1 MTEIR
6 NVPAAR
12 TDLHDTRY
20 GELLFATLGEN
31 AITAEVWTT
40 STLNECPAELWDPI
54 DAQAEATR
62 RGAAF
67 GLKNGPRYWL
77 IDEIQRASVI
87 EDIELAKFGG
97 LDMVRVAKVTV
108 DAGNLAAGGYR
119 EVKVDRRTLFTWKAG
134 RRVYELTNSEGVT
147 YVMQAYSQIVDP
159 TLKSGDLEHL
169 GDVLK
174 PPEGWRYGSRVLE
187 GVLLVDTRTTEAS
200 VLQDELQNSYSR
212 LA

>member
-20 GELLFATLGEN
+20 GELLFATPGEH

-40 STLNECPAELWDPI
+40 FTLNECPAELWDPI
-54 DAQAEATR
+54 DAQIEATR

-119 EVKVDRRTLFTWKAG
+119 EVDVDRRTLFTWKAG
-134 RRVYELTNSEGVT
+134 RRVYELTNAEGVT

-169 GDVLK
+169 GDVLR

-187 GVLLVDTRTTEAS
+187 ADLLVDTRTTEAQ
-200 VLQDELQNSYSR
+200 VLQDEFQNSYSR